1 MLYLSSADCVLML
14 GTFTQHSQRS
24 DQIYIERLA
33 IESLRNKINHR
44 DRRFAVW
51 LSPRT
56 KMIGF
61 SLINFSFSASSMPFS
76 PDDIRLVDLSL
87 HCR

>member
-24 DQIYIERLA
+24 DQIYIERL
-33 IESLRNKINHR
+33 ESLRNKINHR
-44 DRRFAVW
+44 DRCFAVW

-87 HCR
+87 HSR